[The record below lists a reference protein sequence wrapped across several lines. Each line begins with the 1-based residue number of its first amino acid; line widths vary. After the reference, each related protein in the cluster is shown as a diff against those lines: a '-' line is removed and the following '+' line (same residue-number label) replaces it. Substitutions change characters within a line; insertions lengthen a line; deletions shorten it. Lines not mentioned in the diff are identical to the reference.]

1 MTMES
6 ILAVTAFA
14 STLVYGI
21 AVAIV
26 YGDND

>member
-1 MTMES
+1 MNMES
-6 ILAVTAFA
+6 ILAVTVFAF
-14 STLVYGI
+14 TLAYGL